1 MHQPELVAT
10 GLRVANGG
18 KAILHDINARFRR
31 GQVHVI
37 LGENGAGKSTLL
49 AALAGLIQAEGGAVT
64 LDGAPLA
71 ALKPALRAR
80 RIGFLAQRSEIH
92 WNLQVRAL
100 IGMGMF
106 EQSRHDPNDAQK
118 VQALLARIGMSDF
131 AERDMFSL
139 SGGEVSRVLLA
150 RALAGQ
156 PEFLLADE
164 PLANLDPRHQWG
176 MAKLFKECANQ
187 GMGVILVVHDINLA
201 ARIADQAIILKAG
214 KILAQGSAAEAISP
228 AKLQAA
234 FNIPFG
240 RTMDAG
246 RHPLFHPIESEL

>member
-1 MHQPELVAT
+1 MDEPRLVAT
-10 GLRVANGG
+10 GLRVAIRG
-18 KAILHDINARFRR
+18 KAILHDINAQFRR

-49 AALAGLIQAEGGAVT
+49 AALAGLIHAERGQVT

-100 IGMGMF
+100 IAMGMTKT
-106 EQSRHDPNDAQK
+106 SRDDPNHAQK
-118 VQALLARIGMSDF
+118 VRALLARIQMTEF
-131 AERDMFSL
+131 EERDIFSL
-139 SGGEVSRVLLA
+139 SGGEASRVLLA

-176 MAKLFKECANQ
+176 MAKLFKDCANQ
-187 GMGVILVVHDINLA
+187 GMGVILVLHDINLA

-214 KILAQGSAAEAISP
+214 KILTQGPAAEAISP
-228 AKLQAA
+228 ANLQAA
-234 FNIPFG
+234 FDIPFHPSV
-240 RTMDAG
+240 DASDH
-246 RHPLFHPIESEL
+246 RYFHATESEL